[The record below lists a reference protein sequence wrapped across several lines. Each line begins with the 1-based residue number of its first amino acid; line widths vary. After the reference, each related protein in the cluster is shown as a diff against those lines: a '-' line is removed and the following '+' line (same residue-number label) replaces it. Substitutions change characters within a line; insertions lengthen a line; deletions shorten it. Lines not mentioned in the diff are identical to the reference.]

1 MTVSHKETV
10 SHSKD
15 PPEPLGLQN
24 EPLTMTTTV
33 ADVNKA
39 FHGKKMA
46 IQLPYPEDWLVKDLQ
61 ILEKK
66 DTAGTVK
73 VLLAIELIREGKL
86 IRDTCYL
93 EGKIER
99 EQARGSMGVPTLQ
112 KTKYV
117 LPVRNRLGF
126 DTEGEALGHLKEAF
140 SSLLQEHDYVIQDHP
155 HADVCGTLGQRGFYA
170 MLAVRCDES
179 AHDKAQHLV
188 ELRKE
193 YKHMNDYALVVP
205 AFQEPLGLPLS
216 QQEAWVQAHVDSLSS
231 HRVGIY
237 GVDNSDPNRIYPFT
251 VYPQVRGLLRYFVTA
266 SRQWM
271 DVRAQFILSRGD
283 RDGW

>member
-1 MTVSHKETV
+1 MS
-10 SHSKD
+10 
-15 PPEPLGLQN
+15 
-24 EPLTMTTTV
+24 TTV

-39 FHGKKMA
+39 FHDKKMA

-66 DTAGTVK
+66 DTARTVK
-73 VLLAIELIREGKL
+73 VLLAIELIREGRL

-93 EGKIER
+93 EGRIER
-99 EQARGSMGVPTLQ
+99 EQVAGSAEVPTLE
-112 KTKYV
+112 KTRYV

-126 DTEGEALGHLKEAF
+126 ETDEEVVGHLKEAF
-140 SSLLQEHDYVIQDHP
+140 SSLLQEHDYSVQDHP
-155 HADVCGTLGQRGFYA
+155 EADVYGTLGQRGFFA
-170 MLAVRCDES
+170 MLAQRCDEE
-179 AHDKAQHLV
+179 AHKRAQHLID
-188 ELRKE
+188 LRKK
-193 YKHMNDYALVVP
+193 YKHMNDYGLVVP
-205 AFQEPLGLPLS
+205 AFQEPLGISLS

-266 SRQWM
+266 SRQWL
-271 DVRAQFILSRGD
+271 DVRAQYILSRGD
-283 RDGW
+283 KNGW

>member
-1 MTVSHKETV
+1 
-10 SHSKD
+10 
-15 PPEPLGLQN
+15 
-24 EPLTMTTTV
+24 MTTSV
-33 ADVNKA
+33 QDVNKA
-39 FHGKKMA
+39 FHEKKMA

-66 DTAGTVK
+66 DTASTVK
-73 VLLAIELIREGKL
+73 VLLALELIRDGKL

-99 EQARGSMGVPTLQ
+99 EQATGSMEVPTLE

-126 DTEGEALGHLKEAF
+126 DSEEETLAHLREAF
-140 SSLLQEHDYVIQDHP
+140 ASLLQEHDYVIEDHP
-155 HADVCGTLGQRGFYA
+155 EADVYGTLGQRGFYA
-170 MLAVRCDES
+170 MLAVRCDPS

-188 ELRKE
+188 ELRKK
-193 YKHMNDYALVVP
+193 YKHLNDYALVVP
-205 AFQEPLGLPLS
+205 AFQEPLDLPLS

>member
-1 MTVSHKETV
+1 
-10 SHSKD
+10 
-15 PPEPLGLQN
+15 
-24 EPLTMTTTV
+24 MTTTV

-39 FHGKKMA
+39 FEGKKMA

-66 DTAGTVK
+66 DTASTVK
-73 VLLAIELIREGKL
+73 VLLAVELIREGKL

-93 EGKIER
+93 EGQIER
-99 EQARGSMGVPTLQ
+99 EQDRGSMDVPTLE

-126 DTEGEALGHLKEAF
+126 ENEAEALGHLKEAF
-140 SSLLQEHDYVIQDHP
+140 ASLLQEHDYVIEDHP
-155 HADVCGTLGQRGFYA
+155 EADVYGTLGQRGFYA
-170 MLAVRCDES
+170 MLAVRCDQS
-179 AHDKAQHLV
+179 AHDKAQRLV
-188 ELRKE
+188 ELRKT
-193 YKHMNDYALVVP
+193 YKHLNDYALVVP

-271 DVRAQFILSRGD
+271 DVRAQFILSRGEK
-283 RDGW
+283 DGW

>member
-1 MTVSHKETV
+1 
-10 SHSKD
+10 
-15 PPEPLGLQN
+15 
-24 EPLTMTTTV
+24 MTTTV
-33 ADVNKA
+33 AEVNKA
-39 FHGKKMA
+39 FRGKKMA

-66 DTAGTVK
+66 DTASMVK

-93 EGKIER
+93 EGRIER
-99 EQARGSMGVPTLQ
+99 GQNGRSVEVPTIE
-112 KTKYV
+112 KTQYV

-126 DTEGEALGHLKEAF
+126 ETEADTLCHLKEAF
-140 SSLLQEHDYVIQDHP
+140 SSLLQEHDYSIKDHP
-155 HADVCGTLGQRGFYA
+155 EADVYGILGQRGFFA
-170 MLAVRCDES
+170 MLALRCDEG
-179 AHDKAQHLV
+179 AHDNAQRLI
-188 ELRKE
+188 ELRKK
-193 YKHMNDYALVVP
+193 YKHLNDYGLVVP
-205 AFQEPLGLPLS
+205 AFQEPLGVPLS

-266 SRQWM
+266 SRQWQ
-271 DVRAQFILSRGD
+271 DVRAQYILSRGD
-283 RDGW
+283 RNGW

>member
-1 MTVSHKETV
+1 MA
-10 SHSKD
+10 
-15 PPEPLGLQN
+15 
-24 EPLTMTTTV
+24 TTV
-33 ADVNKA
+33 ADVNRA
-39 FHGKKMA
+39 LQGKKMA
-46 IQLPYPEDWLVKDLQ
+46 IQLPYPEDWIVKDMQ

-66 DTAGTVK
+66 DTAASVK
-73 VLLAIELIREGKL
+73 VLLAMELIREGKL

-93 EGKIER
+93 EGPIER
-99 EQARGSMGVPTLQ
+99 EQLGGPAEVPTLE

-126 DTEGEALGHLKEAF
+126 ESDEEAIEHLREAF
-140 SSLLQEHDYVIQDHP
+140 ASLLQEHDYVIEDHP
-155 HADVCGTLGQRGFYA
+155 EADVYATLGKRGFFA
-170 MLAVRCDES
+170 KLAVRCDES
-179 AHDKAQHLV
+179 AHEKAQDLV
-188 ELRKE
+188 ELRKQ
-193 YKHMNDYALVVP
+193 YKHVNDYGLVVP

>member
-1 MTVSHKETV
+1 
-10 SHSKD
+10 
-15 PPEPLGLQN
+15 
-24 EPLTMTTTV
+24 MTTTV
-33 ADVNKA
+33 QDVNKA
-39 FHGKKMA
+39 FGEKKMA

-66 DTAGTVK
+66 DTASTVK

-99 EQARGSMGVPTLQ
+99 EQARGSVEVPTLE

-126 DTEGEALGHLKEAF
+126 ETEGEALDHLKEAF
-140 SSLLQEHDYVIQDHP
+140 ASLLREHDYVIRDHP
-155 HADVCGTLGQRGFYA
+155 DADLYGTLGQRGFYA

-179 AHDKAQHLV
+179 AYEKARHLV
-188 ELRKE
+188 ELRKK
-193 YKHMNDYALVVP
+193 YKHLNDYALVVP
-205 AFQEPLGLPLS
+205 ALDVPMS
-216 QQEAWVQAHVDSLSS
+216 QQEAWIQAHVDSLSS

-283 RDGW
+283 KDGW